1 MPGDVRTSGVQEFT
15 LPTRLVFG
23 VGEVDRLGSHAKSL
37 GGQRTFLFTDQ
48 GVAAAGH
55 LDRALSSLRSAGL
68 EVRCFD
74 RVGEDPSTAD
84 VDTGFAAIGDYQPDL
99 ILGLGG
105 GSSLDLAKAC
115 NFLLAGGGRM
125 EDYWGVGKARGTL
138 LPMIAV
144 PTTAGTGTEV
154 QSFALIEQ
162 VDTHQKMACGDPQ
175 AAPRIAVLDPSLTV
189 TQPRRVTACTGLD
202 AIAHA
207 VETAVT
213 TRRNAVSTSF
223 SLAAFDLAHH
233 NLPRVL
239 SNAADLQARASM
251 LRAAAF
257 AGIAI
262 EHSMLGAAHATANPL
277 TARFRV
283 THGHAVGLMLS
294 HVVRFNAQD
303 PEVAALYAE
312 LSRRARICSYAT
324 PDLDAVEHLASRLE
338 EILQATGLPGRLGDL
353 GIAPDCHATLAQ
365 EASEQWTAQFNPR
378 SVSVA
383 DFQTLFGMAS

>member
-1 MPGDVRTSGVQEFT
+1 MPGDVGTPGVQELA

-23 VGEVDRLGSHAKSL
+23 VGEVDRLGLHAKSL

-55 LDRALSSLRSAGL
+55 LDRALLSLRGAGL

-74 RVGEDPSTAD
+74 QVGEDPTTVD

-162 VDTHQKMACGDPQ
+162 VGTHQKMACGDPQ
-175 AAPRIAVLDPSLTV
+175 AAPRIAVLDPTLTV

-202 AIAHA
+202 AIGHA

-223 SLAAFDLAHH
+223 SLAAFDTATSKLY
-233 NLPRVL
+233 
-239 SNAADLQARASM
+239 
-251 LRAAAF
+251 
-257 AGIAI
+257 AGPY
-262 EHSMLGAAHATANPL
+262 EPVVCVCVCVCVWTLK
-277 TARFRV
+277 V
-283 THGHAVGLMLS
+283 THCILRTVLITTLLGHDTS
-294 HVVRFNAQD
+294 
-303 PEVAALYAE
+303 
-312 LSRRARICSYAT
+312 ST
-324 PDLDAVEHLASRLE
+324 
-338 EILQATGLPGRLGDL
+338 
-353 GIAPDCHATLAQ
+353 
-365 EASEQWTAQFNPR
+365 
-378 SVSVA
+378 
-383 DFQTLFGMAS
+383 